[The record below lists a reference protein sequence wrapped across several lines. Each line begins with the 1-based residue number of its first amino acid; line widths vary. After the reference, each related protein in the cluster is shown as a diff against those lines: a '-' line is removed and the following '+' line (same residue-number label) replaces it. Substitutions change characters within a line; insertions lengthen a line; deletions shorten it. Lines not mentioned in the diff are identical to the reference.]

1 MDELLTTQQAAEKL
15 GVTAGR
21 VRQMVADGALPATRM
36 GRDNFIRASDLKLVE
51 GRKPGRPR
59 KTAQVQNVGKQA
71 SKRRDNEEG
80 T

>member
-36 GRDNFIRASDLKLVE
+36 GRDNFIKLSDLKLVE
-51 GRKPGRPR
+51 GRRPGRPR
-59 KTAQVQNVGKQA
+59 KTAKALNAGKQA
-71 SKRRDNEEG
+71 VKKKG
-80 T
+80 GKT

>member
-59 KTAQVQNVGKQA
+59 KAEVAHTGRKKSAQK
-71 SKRRDNEEG
+71 
-80 T
+80 

>member
-15 GVTAGR
+15 GVSAGR

-36 GRDNFIRASDLKLVE
+36 GRDNFIRAVDLKLVE

-59 KTAQVQNVGKQA
+59 KVEVARTARKKGVQK
-71 SKRRDNEEG
+71 
-80 T
+80 